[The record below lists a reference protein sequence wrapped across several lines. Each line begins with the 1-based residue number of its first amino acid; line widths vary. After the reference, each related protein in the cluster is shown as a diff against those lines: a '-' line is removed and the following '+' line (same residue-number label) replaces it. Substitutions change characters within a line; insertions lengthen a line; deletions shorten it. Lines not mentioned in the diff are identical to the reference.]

1 MLNQV
6 LPQLLQQYGLFA
18 FVGVLGVI
26 FIETGLVFVPFLPGD
41 SLLFLCGSL
50 LALGQLKLPLPV
62 CMATLAVAAIAGDGV
77 NFWIGQRF
85 GRYLTTHQR
94 LRRWLKPAYLARATT
109 FFERHGHSAIFL
121 GRFMPIIRT
130 FVPFTA
136 GMSHMSYWRFTQAN
150 ILGGLAWTVVGTG
163 AGFLFG
169 QLPLVR
175 DHFELMMLAIVLL
188 SLLPA
193 GIALLRERRTNHVS

>member
-6 LPQLLQQYGLFA
+6 LPQLLQQYGLWA
-18 FVGVLGVI
+18 FIGVLGI
-26 FIETGLVFVPFLPGD
+26 ILMETGLVFVPFLPGD

-50 LALGQLKLPLPV
+50 LALGQLQLPLPV
-62 CMATLAVAAIAGDGV
+62 CIAAFAIAAIAGDSL
-77 NFWIGQRF
+77 NFLIGQRF
-85 GRYLTTHQR
+85 GRYLTTNQR
-94 LRRWLKPAYLARATT
+94 LQRWLKPAYLTRATV
-109 FFERHGHSAIFL
+109 FFDRHGHWAIFL

-150 ILGGLAWTVVGTG
+150 ILGGLAWTIVGTG

-169 QLPLVR
+169 QMPLVKN
-175 DHFELMMLAIVLL
+175 HFELIMLAIVVI

-193 GIALLRERRTNHVS
+193 GIALLRERSTTHVS